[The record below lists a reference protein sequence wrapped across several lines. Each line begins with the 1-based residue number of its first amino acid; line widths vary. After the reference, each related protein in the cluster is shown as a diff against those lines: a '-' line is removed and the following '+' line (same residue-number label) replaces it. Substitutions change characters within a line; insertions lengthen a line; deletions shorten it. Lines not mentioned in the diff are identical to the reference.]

1 VENARP
7 LLRATASG
15 LTGYFDVDGSLRAEV
30 PYYEEQFLV
39 VDVAFRSEAA
49 TLYTRWG
56 DWLPRAAAAVL
67 ALLALLS
74 LFPRVRRR
82 L

>member
-1 VENARP
+1 M
-7 LLRATASG
+7 
-15 LTGYFDVDGSLRAEV
+15 
-30 PYYEEQFLV
+30 
-39 VDVAFRSEAA
+39 VDVEFRSEAT

-56 DWLPRAAAAVL
+56 DWLPQAAGAAL